1 MKNCFH
7 PSRIFIAL
15 FLLTTVTVS
24 AQQKMSFD
32 LAVIRQTFH
41 KVNGLNLS
49 AFYHFNEKLAAG
61 VEMNRF
67 FPVVHKEA
75 ELSAWDFDFNAHY
88 LFNLQHHF
96 YLYPVAGISHTF
108 SKEVSTELL
117 GEAINDRFWSL
128 NAGAG
133 LVWQKGK
140 WGLHTEFLYTWGQF
154 NQEFVLAG
162 LNYEI
167 ELGRHHKT
175 GEHHE

>member
-1 MKNCFH
+1 MKKFFA
-7 PSRIFIAL
+7 PTRIFIVL
-15 FLLTTVTVS
+15 FLLCAGCAQ
-24 AQQKMSFD
+24 AQQKISFD
-32 LAVIRQTFH
+32 LAAIRQTFH

-49 AFYHFNEKLAAG
+49 TFYHFNEKLAAG

-88 LFNLQHHF
+88 LLNLHHHF
-96 YLYPVAGISHTF
+96 YFYPIAGFSHTF
-108 SKEVSTELL
+108 SREVSTEPM
-117 GEAINDRFWSL
+117 GEALNDRFWSV

-140 WGLHTEFLYTWGQF
+140 WGLHTEFLYTWGHF
-154 NQEFVLAG
+154 NQEFLLAG

-167 ELGRHHKT
+167 ELGRHHKQHK
-175 GEHHE
+175 EH

>member
-1 MKNCFH
+1 MKK
-7 PSRIFIAL
+7 FITPARL
-15 FLLTTVTVS
+15 FILIGLLGGLQLS

-32 LAVIRQTFH
+32 MAVIRQTFH

-88 LFNLQHHF
+88 LMNLHHHF
-96 YLYPVAGISHTF
+96 YFYPIAGISHTF
-108 SKEVSTELL
+108 SKEVSAESRA
-117 GEAINDRFWSL
+117 EAINDRFWSL
-128 NAGAG
+128 NAGG
-133 LVWQKGK
+133 GVVWQKGK
-140 WGLHTEFLYTWGQF
+140 WGLHTEFLYTWGHF

-167 ELGRHHKT
+167 ELGHHIK
-175 GEHHE
+175 EHKSH